1 MPLVDDHSRSIAPD
15 YNSSRQ
21 FVTWFIYS
29 RQRNIFFTSLE
40 MTMRLSLLLFI
51 AFFTATAHSGNLP
64 CSGKKGEIDR
74 CFEEQFFAAMAPS
87 AHRNAFAPNQKPAH
101 HPVYPKLR
109 RQVRAAHVV
118 AAMVNTV
125 PVRAAALFVIPKVEG
140 SLILGSESRQ
150 PTARTQS
157 TRRPRTSGRCS
168 PAWPH
173 QTEKHGSLPRSVR
186 FESECGTSVLH

>member
-1 MPLVDDHSRSIAPD
+1 
-15 YNSSRQ
+15 
-21 FVTWFIYS
+21 
-29 RQRNIFFTSLE
+29 
-40 MTMRLSLLLFI
+40 
-51 AFFTATAHSGNLP
+51 
-64 CSGKKGEIDR
+64 
-74 CFEEQFFAAMAPS
+74 MAPS

-125 PVRAAALFVIPKVEG
+125 PVRAAALFVIPTVEG

-157 TRRPRTSGRCS
+157 TKRPRTSGRCS

-173 QTEKHGSLPRSVR
+173 QAESTVR
-186 FESECGTSVLH
+186 YLAPYALNQNAALLCCINNGTIDKTG